1 MRRVAAQG
9 GVALANVMQEIKI
22 RRPRQCLRLGDTGGE
37 GVPRHDGLNSGK
49 RIAAVLLGLDQ
60 GLADTSVQPHLVID
74 RLAAGLKL
82 LLMLVLGRVEQLADD
97 AVVQVDDFIGDCGHA
112 FDGQRDQGGIASLR
126 LEFGQV
132 SGRHLSTLA
141 GDLEQAVLVYLP
153 FDASR

>member
-1 MRRVAAQG
+1 MCIRDSLAGAVAVHAAQNLDSIEHTFGGGRGSQLEHVEEMRRVAAQG

-112 FDGQRDQGGIASLR
+112 LSLI
-126 LEFGQV
+126 
-132 SGRHLSTLA
+132 HI
-141 GDLEQAVLVYLP
+141 
-153 FDASR
+153 